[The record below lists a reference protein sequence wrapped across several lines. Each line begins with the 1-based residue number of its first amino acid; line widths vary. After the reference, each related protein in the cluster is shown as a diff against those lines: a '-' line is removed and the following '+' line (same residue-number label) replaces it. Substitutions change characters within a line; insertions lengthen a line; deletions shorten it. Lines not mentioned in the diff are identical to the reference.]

1 MHRWIP
7 TARCA
12 MTALA
17 AAAPRVR
24 RVVPL
29 ALALALVAGV
39 TQPAVRG
46 ATTMDW
52 GDYDRDGID
61 DGVEQWA
68 AEYFMPN
75 MRYHAD
81 EDCTGPGFNPVLFR
95 VRQLRLR
102 NVLYP
107 EWAAIHYVRLYEQ
120 DCGSPNSA
128 GGLGRHTNDNE
139 PFTVIV
145 RLFEGEWRTAELVAF
160 NHGNTWFETHTNR
173 SYSPPLRPWQGR
185 PDLFISLWKHAN
197 YADPSR
203 CHFGPPIHYWPDI
216 CSSFGPSL
224 AHTLRN
230 VGEPRSSLMPDLGEA
245 FPQPNNFGVTGWYGH
260 DPWGNQELPGAG
272 LIRDGLTM
280 RNFVYKSRADVVDP
294 GRTMSVVHQC
304 RDELHSQEW
313 VRNKWGNNDL
323 EDAYVHELD
332 NCNNLQYF
340 ARWDE

>member
-1 MHRWIP
+1 MDRWIQ
-7 TARCA
+7 TVRRA
-12 MTALA
+12 MTALTA
-17 AAAPRVR
+17 ARVR
-24 RVVPL
+24 RVAPL

-39 TQPAVRG
+39 TQPAARG

-52 GDYDRDGID
+52 GDHDRDGID

-75 MRYHAD
+75 MRYHFD
-81 EDCTGPGFNPVLFR
+81 EDCSAPWFNPVLFR

-102 NVLYP
+102 DVLYP

-120 DCGSPNSA
+120 DCGSPNSV
-128 GGLGRHTNDNE
+128 GILGRHPNDNE

-160 NHGNTWFETHTNR
+160 NHANTWFETHTNR

-197 YADPSR
+197 YADPRR
-203 CHFGPPIHYWPDI
+203 CHFGPPNETTYWPDW
-216 CSSFGPSL
+216 CSHSGPSL

-245 FPQPNNFGVTGWYGH
+245 LNWGGHRWYGH
-260 DPWGNQELPGAG
+260 DPWGDQELPGAG

-280 RNFVYKSRADVVDP
+280 RKFVYASRPDVVDP

-304 RDELHSQEW
+304 WDEIHSQEW
-313 VRNKWGNNDL
+313 VRNRFGDNNVW
-323 EDAYVHELD
+323 DAYVHQLEI
-332 NCNNLQYF
+332 CTNLRFF